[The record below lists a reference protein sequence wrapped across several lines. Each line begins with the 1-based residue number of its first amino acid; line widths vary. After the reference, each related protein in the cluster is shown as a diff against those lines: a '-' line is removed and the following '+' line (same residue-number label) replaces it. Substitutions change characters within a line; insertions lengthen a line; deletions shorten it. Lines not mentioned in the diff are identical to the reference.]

1 MVGRY
6 VGCGRFTDYEAIK
19 EERSDPRHCVASGR
33 GEEFVVVFSLS

>member
-19 EERSDPRHCVASGR
+19 ERSDPRHCVASGR
-33 GEEFVVVFSLS
+33 GEEFVVVISLS